1 MKPSLVVKLAVSLAV
16 ALALFVTLP
25 VGHAT
30 SSPAKTAKALQ
41 KQAHKTQSALAK
53 YQAGS
58 LLRLTLRD
66 GTQTTGKLGTMSEG
80 SFAFT
85 NSDSN
90 ANETHL
96 YSDVTKVEK
105 GKEYIGEGPGHKHI
119 HIF

>member
-1 MKPSLVVKLAVSLAV
+1 MKPPLAVKLAVSLSV
-16 ALALFVTLP
+16 ALVLFVTLP
-25 VGHAT
+25 ACHAT
-30 SSPAKTAKALQ
+30 QSPDKTAKALA

-53 YQAGS
+53 YQAGT
-58 LLRLTLRD
+58 LLRLTLHD
-66 GTQTTGKLGTMSEG
+66 GTQTTGKLGAMSET

-85 NSDSN
+85 NADSN

-105 GKEYIGEGPGHKHI
+105 TKEYIGEGPGHKHI

>member
-1 MKPSLVVKLAVSLAV
+1 MKPSLPVKLAVSLTV

-25 VGHAT
+25 ACHAT
-30 SSPAKTAKALQ
+30 TSPDKSTKALA
-41 KQAHKTQSALAK
+41 KQAHKTQSALAR

-66 GTQTTGKLGTMSEG
+66 GTQTTGKLGTMSEN

-85 NSDSN
+85 NADNN
-90 ANETHL
+90 ANETHQ

-105 GKEYIGEGPGHKHI
+105 AKEYIGEGPGHKHI

>member
-1 MKPSLVVKLAVSLAV
+1 MKPSLAVNLAVSFAV
-16 ALALFVTLP
+16 AFALLVP
-25 VGHAT
+25 ASHAT
-30 SSPAKTAKALQ
+30 SSPDKTAKALQ

-58 LLRLTLRD
+58 LLRLTLHD
-66 GTQTTGKLGTMSEG
+66 GTQTTGKLGTMSDN

-85 NSDSN
+85 TSDAN

-105 GKEYIGEGPGHKHI
+105 AKEYVGEGPGHKHI